1 VLLMLHLFVPTAP
14 FDNWGE
20 GPPDWSLSTLLAEL
34 TVAGSLAAL
43 TLTIIRTAVTL
54 LLSEPIAN
62 GFGPATSLAHL
73 M

>member
-1 VLLMLHLFVPTAP
+1 MLHLFVPTAP
-14 FDNWGE
+14 FENWGE
-20 GPPDWSLSTLLAEL
+20 GPSDWNLSQLLAEAA
-34 TVAGSLAAL
+34 VAGSLAAL
-43 TLTIIRTAVTL
+43 ALTIIRTVATF

>member
-1 VLLMLHLFVPTAP
+1 MLHLFVPTAS

-20 GPPDWSLSTLLAEL
+20 GPSDWSPSTLLAEL